1 MNKIKKSLYYSAT
14 LLLYLSYL
22 AIFFG
27 IYTINPEYLKTAI
40 HILELF
46 ISLVLI
52 VRFHPFQKSRLENYD
67 QQLIFLSATI
77 LLTNLGFTNYLLT
90 KLNGVKDILGSKDV
104 FSSDEMWEGLLMSG

>member
-1 MNKIKKSLYYSAT
+1 MMFMYKIKKSLYYSAT

-40 HILELF
+40 HILELI

-52 VRFHPFQKSRLENYD
+52 IRFHPFQKASLDNYD

-90 KLNGVKDILGSKDV
+90 KINKAKDV
-104 FSSDEMWEGLLMSG
+104 FSSEEMWERLLMRG